1 MNLTVRKNGGFPALL
16 SDFFG
21 PSSLLSRD
29 LFDLDSDLFPS
40 RLGINVPTANITET
54 PKEYK
59 LELAAPGL
67 ERKDF
72 NVEVDNRILTIS
84 AEKEEKKEETKNENG
99 GYSRKEYS
107 FNSFSRTFAL
117 PENVKEG
124 NIDAKYE
131 NGVLKVIIPKVKETP
146 VKAAQKITVS

>member
-1 MNLTVRKNGGFPALL
+1 MNLTLKKNGGSPSLF

-21 PSSLLSRD
+21 SSLID
-29 LFDLDSDLFPS
+29 PDFFDIGNDFPVS

-72 NVEVDNRILTIS
+72 NVEVDNHTLTIS
-84 AEKEEKKEETKNENG
+84 AEKEEEKNRKKGE
-99 GYSRKEYS
+99 YSKREYS
-107 FNSFSRTFAL
+107 FNSFCRSFTL

-131 NGVLKVIIPKVKETP
+131 NGVLNVSIPKAKETP
-146 VKAAQKITVS
+146 VKPAHKVTVS

>member
-1 MNLTVRKNGGFPALL
+1 MNLTVKKNGGLPSLV

-21 PSSLLSRD
+21 TSLLDRD
-29 LFDLDSDLFPS
+29 FFDLESDLFPS
-40 RLGINVPTANITET
+40 RLGINVPTANVTET
-54 PKEYK
+54 SKEFK

-72 NVEVDNRILTIS
+72 NVEIENHVLKIS
-84 AEKEEKKEETKNENG
+84 AEKEEEKKEKNGE
-99 GYSRKEYS
+99 YSRREYS
-107 FNSFSRTFAL
+107 FNSFSRSFSL

-131 NGVLKVIIPKVKETP
+131 NGVLKVSIPKEKETQ
-146 VKAAQKITVS
+146 VKPAQKVAVS

>member
-21 PSSLLSRD
+21 PSSLLNRD

-72 NVEVDNRILTIS
+72 NVEVDNHVLTIS
-84 AEKEEKKEETKNENG
+84 AEKEESKEEKKSENG
-99 GYSRKEYS
+99 EYSRKEYS
-107 FNSFSRTFAL
+107 FNSFSRTFTL

-131 NGVLKVIIPKVKETP
+131 NGVLNVIIPKVKEAPLKTT
-146 VKAAQKITVS
+146 QKITVS